1 MSAHKNSM
9 MSEVISYTP
18 PKLYTGK
25 TGKDWYI
32 GFKAFDPVVGDLRL
46 KRIKLNHIEKISDRR
61 KYAADLI
68 TRLHNQ
74 LRIGWNP
81 WIAQSGDSKGLALLS
96 EVCDRYRKYIDR
108 LFSDGVIRHD
118 TYVGYVS
125 YLRNFLKYNDSQ
137 KPPITYIYQLSKSFI
152 SEFLDYIYIEREN
165 SPQTRNNYLTWLRV
179 FAGWLVKH
187 GYTEHKLTDGIDN
200 ISKRSIKKER
210 KLIEM
215 GELVQLHKYLDC
227 HNKHYLLA
235 CYLLFYCFVRPKE
248 ISYIKI
254 NDFSIKSGTLRLH
267 ADNSKNKKD
276 AVITLPNKVLK
287 LLVDLNIFSY
297 PGDYYLFSN
306 GFTPGREF
314 RDSKQFRDYWIR
326 FIRKSLKF
334 PTYNKFYSLKDTGVT
349 AMLRARID
357 NISVRDQARHSS
369 ILITDIY
376 TPHDIEQAN
385 PIIQK
390 FDTVF

>member
-1 MSAHKNSM
+1 MSVQKNFLT
-9 MSEVISYTP
+9 SEVISYTP

-25 TGKDWYI
+25 KGNDWYI
-32 GFKAFDPVVGDLRL
+32 GFKAFDPLAGALRL
-46 KRIKLNHIEKISDRR
+46 KRIKLNHIEKISERR

-68 TRLHNQ
+68 
-74 LRIGWNP
+74 
-81 WIAQSGDSKGLALLS
+81 
-96 EVCDRYRKYIDR
+96 IDR
-108 LFSDGVIRHD
+108 LFSDGIIRQD
-118 TYVGYVS
+118 TYIGYVS

-137 KPPITYIYQLSKSFI
+137 KPPITYIYQLSKSYI
-152 SEFLDYIYIEREN
+152 SEFLDHIYIEREN

-179 FAGWLVKH
+179 FSGWLLKH

-210 KLIEM
+210 KLIE
-215 GELVQLHKYLDC
+215 ENDLIRLLDYLNT
-227 HNKHYLLA
+227 HNRHYLLG

-248 ISYIKI
+248 ISLIKI
-254 NDFSIKSGTLRLH
+254 NDFSVKCGTLRLH
-267 ADNSKNKKD
+267 ADNSKNRKD

-287 LLVDLNIFSY
+287 LLVDLNVFSF
-297 PGDYYLFSN
+297 PGNYYLFSN
-306 GFTPGREF
+306 GFIPGKDF

-326 FIRKSLKF
+326 FVRKALDF
-334 PTYNKFYSLKDTGVT
+334 PASYKFYSLKDTGVT
-349 AMLRARID
+349 SMLRARID

>member
-152 SEFLDYIYIEREN
+152 SEFLDHIYIEREN

-179 FAGWLVKH
+179 FTGWLVKH

-215 GELVQLHKYLDC
+215 SELVQLHEYLSS
-227 HNKHYLLA
+227 HNKHYLLG

-306 GFTPGREF
+306 GFTPGQEF

-326 FIRKSLKF
+326 FVRKALKF
-334 PTYNKFYSLKDTGVT
+334 PAYYKFYSLKDTGVT
-349 AMLRARID
+349 SMLRARID